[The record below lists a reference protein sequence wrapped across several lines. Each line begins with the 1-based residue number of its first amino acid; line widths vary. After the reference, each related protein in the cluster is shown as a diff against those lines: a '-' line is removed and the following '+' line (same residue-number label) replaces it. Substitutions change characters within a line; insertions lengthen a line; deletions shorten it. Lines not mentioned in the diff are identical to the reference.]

1 MRQSEETY
9 FGVQDD
15 EEKRLIMS
23 SERSPYAQQGKGMH
37 PCISRALSGRHILI
51 IGSTGSGKTFA
62 ASYMLDF
69 LDAFV
74 FVNTQREL
82 SVTQKCQVS
91 LDDPS
96 ELQEALEEG
105 YRGIEYIPSMDKD
118 EAREEVQVLRENIF
132 EIGEAMKEKAQVL
145 ELPTWITVFLDEAQV
160 YAPLMTHKDGEII
173 WNQGRGFGIRGVAIS
188 RQPQELSKDIVNNV
202 EYELIF
208 RVGDYAYPYFTRF
221 KIPIEQHQEWIDKQ
235 YHFLLYDKR
244 RLFRC
249 EPIK

>member
-1 MRQSEETY
+1 MSIEED
-9 FGVQDD
+9 F
-15 EEKRLIMS
+15 E
-23 SERSPYAQQGKGMH
+23 SERGMGAKMGRHYPGMKPDVH
-37 PCISRALSGRHILI
+37 PCIARALSGRHILI
-51 IGSTGSGKTFA
+51 IGSTGSGKTYA

-96 ELQEALEEG
+96 ELQEAMEEG

-118 EAREEVQVLRENIF
+118 EARAEVQVLREQIF
-132 EIGEAMKEKAQVL
+132 EIGETMKEKAQVL
-145 ELPTWITVFLDEAQV
+145 ELPMWITVFLDETQV

-208 RVGDYAYPYFTRF
+208 QIGHYAEPYFNRF
-221 KIPIEQHQEWIDKQ
+221 KIPIEQHREWLDKQ

-244 RLFRC
+244 EIFRC
-249 EPIK
+249 DPI